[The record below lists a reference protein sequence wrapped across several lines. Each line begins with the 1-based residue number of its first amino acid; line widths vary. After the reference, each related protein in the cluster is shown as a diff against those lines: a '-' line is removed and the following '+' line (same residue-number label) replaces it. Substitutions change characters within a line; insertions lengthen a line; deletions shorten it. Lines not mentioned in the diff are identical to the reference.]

1 MCKFIAERIIT
12 CQCTNE
18 NLGNSL
24 TKRDF
29 RLQSGNLVYK
39 MRFSFTKRD
48 SWVTNGTLALHFTP
62 AIYKKYM
69 LKNYFDI
76 IKKYVYNI
84 KIDSKQ
90 EDWCMTIS
98 EQIKVLCVRCGVSEA
113 ELARRLGKSPQSFN
127 SKMKRES
134 FTVEDLDNIADVL
147 GVEFNREF
155 ILANGDKV

>member
-1 MCKFIAERIIT
+1 MGRKRQKIRCGIEAEGGDSSVCLCYEEIEVIFDFNKAKY
-12 CQCTNE
+12 TNSDE
-18 NLGNSL
+18 
-24 TKRDF
+24 
-29 RLQSGNLVYK
+29 VYVT
-39 MRFSFTKRD
+39 SFQLD
-48 SWVTNGTLALHFTP
+48 
-62 AIYKKYM
+62 M

-84 KIDSKQ
+84 KIDSEQ
-90 EDWCMTIS
+90 EDLCMTIS

-134 FTVEDLDNIADVL
+134 FTVEDLDNIADAL